1 MNPEMNKRL
10 RLHAA
15 KKCLPGVALNTI
27 IPHARR
33 GATYHAYINRGWCMG
48 VGRAIISSNLV
59 KETLDP
65 CNMCKGILTGHF
77 SLSLSEFLG
86 SSQSRA
92 YLAELSCA
100 AMVIEARDLAA

>member
-1 MNPEMNKRL
+1 MRPRNVYRV
-10 RLHAA
+10 LHLIPSYLTHVVE
-15 KKCLPGVALNTI
+15 LPTTRISIGG
-27 IPHARR
+27 
-33 GATYHAYINRGWCMG
+33 GAWVR

-65 CNMCKGILTGHF
+65 CNMCKAILTGHL